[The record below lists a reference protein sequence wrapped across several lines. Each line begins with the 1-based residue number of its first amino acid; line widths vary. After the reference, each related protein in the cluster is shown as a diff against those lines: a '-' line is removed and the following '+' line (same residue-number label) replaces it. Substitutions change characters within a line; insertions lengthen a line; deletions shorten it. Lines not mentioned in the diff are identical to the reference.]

1 VPGTLSYMNKQPV
14 KTLTIGGSDSG
25 GAAGIQADLK
35 TWTALG
41 VYGMSVI
48 TAVTAQNS
56 LRVEAIHYL
65 PPDVVGV
72 QIDAVLF
79 DYGTQA
85 VKTGF
90 LGQIALIHQVAWH
103 LKAHNPEIVVIDP
116 VLVNHKGQSM
126 FGSQVA
132 GAYMENLIPLASLAT
147 PNWRE
152 AALLTGVN
160 LRSEPQFKIVKLLCE
175 KINAAGARQVLITG
189 VPGTENTIVDWWFDG
204 LDLHPFE
211 QPKIETRNIHG
222 SGDTLSA
229 AICANLALGMDM
241 GAAIGNAQ
249 TFTSRAMAAATGWQ
263 LGQGHGPLSHFV
275 NNKLQV

>member
-1 VPGTLSYMNKQPV
+1 MQEQPV

-65 PPDVVGV
+65 PAEMVAA

-79 DYGTQA
+79 DYGAQA
-85 VKTGF
+85 IKTGF
-90 LGQIALIHQVAWH
+90 LGQVELIEKIAWH
-103 LKAHNPEIVVIDP
+103 LKAHEAGPLVVDP
-116 VLVNHKGQSM
+116 VLVNHKGRSM

-132 GAYMENLIPLASLAT
+132 NAYSEHLLPLAELVT

-152 AALLTGVN
+152 AALLIGAN
-160 LRSEPQFKIVKLLCE
+160 ISSKPQIKILDHFSHALC
-175 KINAAGARQVLITG
+175 AAGARQVLITG
-189 VPGTENTIVDWWFDG
+189 VPGGDGTIVDWWFDG
-204 LDLHPFE
+204 QDLVPFE
-211 QPKIETRNIHG
+211 QRKINTQNRHG

-229 AICANLALGMDM
+229 AISANLALGMNM
-241 GAAIGNAQ
+241 REAIKYARD
-249 TFTSRAMAAATGWQ
+249 FTAKAMITASEWQ
-263 LGQGHGPLSHFV
+263 LGSGHGPLSHFV
-275 NNKLQV
+275 NKN

>member
-1 VPGTLSYMNKQPV
+1 MNKQPV

-65 PPDVVGV
+65 SPEMIAA

-79 DYGTQA
+79 DYGAQA
-85 VKTGF
+85 IKTGF
-90 LGQIALIHQVAWH
+90 LGRVDLIEQTAWH
-103 LKAHNPEIVVIDP
+103 LKAHEAGPLVVDP

-126 FGSQVA
+126 FGSDVFN
-132 GAYMENLIPLASLAT
+132 AYSEHLLPLADLVT

-152 AALLTGVN
+152 AALLVGVTIKN
-160 LRSEPQFKIVKLLCE
+160 IPQTKILKHFSQTICS
-175 KINAAGARQVLITG
+175 AGAGQVLITG
-189 VPGTENTIVDWWFDG
+189 VPGEGESIIDWWFDG
-204 LDLHPFE
+204 YELHPLE
-211 QPKIETRNIHG
+211 QPEINTNNRHG

-229 AICANLALGMDM
+229 AICAYLALGMDM
-241 GAAIGNAQ
+241 EKAIENAQ
-249 TFTSRAMAAATGWQ
+249 VFTARALAAASTWQ
-263 LGQGHGPLSHFV
+263 LGRGHGPLSHFV
-275 NNKLQV
+275 NKIQQD